1 MNFNLNNY
9 LGTWYEIA
17 RIKNDYEIYLKNVKT
32 EYTLNDDG
40 TIKVVNSGYFGNE
53 YKESIGIANKTD
65 DDMILKISF
74 DSINFNDYK
83 ILYIDENY
91 QYALVGGNEP
101 HYLWILSRTEK
112 LEEKNLVQLLD
123 LAKEKNYNI
132 GEVILVHHN

>member
-53 YKESIGIANKTD
+53 YKESIGIATKTD

-91 QYALVGGNEP
+91 QYALVGGDEP

-112 LEEKNLVQLLD
+112 LEEKKLVQLLD

-132 GEVILVHHN
+132 GELILVHHN